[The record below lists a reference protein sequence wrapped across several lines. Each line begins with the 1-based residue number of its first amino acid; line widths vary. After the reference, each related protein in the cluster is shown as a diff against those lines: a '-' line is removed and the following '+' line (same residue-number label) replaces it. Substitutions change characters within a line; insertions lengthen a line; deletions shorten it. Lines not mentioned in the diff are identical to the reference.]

1 MPTYYNWFD
10 PQTEPFF
17 FCVRLTYPSPIDAT
31 CIHRM
36 CTYMNAVCEQ
46 ALCAHTLTLNQR
58 AERFLNGLALHFI
71 APLFSYICF
80 DWIEL
85 FAAWYFSVPITRVRL

>member
-1 MPTYYNWFD
+1 ML
-10 PQTEPFF
+10 
-17 FCVRLTYPSPIDAT
+17 CVNKRSA
-31 CIHRM
+31 
-36 CTYMNAVCEQ
+36 
-46 ALCAHTLTLNQR
+46 LTLNQR